1 MKKKIILWVLSLVF
15 LLALGQQL
23 YKLYFLWQGD
33 NFTDFKVYWDAL
45 KAAFAGGD
53 IYSFNKVYF
62 NTIPFNYP
70 PTSLLFLTF
79 LLIFPK
85 ALSSLFLVFVSLGC
99 LLGTIYLT
107 VKMLF
112 KKADRLMAFLIFSIL
127 FIQFFPVKFTLTL
140 GQINLLILFLI
151 TVSYYFFQNKKEIL
165 SGIFLGIATLIKIFP
180 GFLIFFFIK
189 EKKWKSVISFI
200 VTLFSGLIL
209 TLLIFK
215 LALIFNYFS
224 NGGNLF
230 LQGGVVSYFDQ
241 SLNSFLLRFNFPS
254 IWRLL
259 LRIIF
264 TLFSL
269 GFFLKV
275 KDKALSFFALIFSI
289 LIFFPSFAW
298 FHHYVILIPL
308 MMILWARSKD
318 IFSKVVLILIYL
330 LVAFHFRYPEIFPNE
345 NPWLGSHPFFGT
357 LLLWVF
363 AVKRGLNKKIDY

>member
-1 MKKKIILWVLSLVF
+1 MKKKIILWFLSLVF

-33 NFTDFKVYWDAL
+33 NFTDFKVYWDAI
-45 KAAFAGGD
+45 KAVSVGDNIYYFGGT
-53 IYSFNKVYF
+53 YLNK
-62 NTIPFNYP
+62 IPFNYP

-85 ALSSLFLVFVSLGC
+85 FLSALILLLISLGC
-99 LLGTIYLT
+99 LLGTIYLM

-112 KKADRLMAFLIFSIL
+112 KKADRLTAFLIFSIL

-140 GQINLLILFLI
+140 GQINLFILFLI
-151 TVSYYFFQNKKEIL
+151 TATYYFFQNKKEIL

-180 GFLIFFFIK
+180 GFLIVFFIK
-189 EKKWKSVISFI
+189 EKKWKSVISFL
-200 VTLFSGLIL
+200 VTLLCGLIL
-209 TLLIFK
+209 TVLIFK
-215 LALIFNYFS
+215 PALIFSYLN

-230 LQGGVVSYFDQ
+230 FQGGVVSYFDQ

-269 GFFLKV
+269 GFFLRV
-275 KDKALSFFALIFSI
+275 KDKALSFFALIFAV

-308 MMILWARSKD
+308 MIILWSCSKD
-318 IFSKVVLILIYL
+318 IFSKIILILIYL
-330 LVAFHFRYPEIFPNE
+330 LVSFHFRYPGIFPNQ
-345 NPWLGSHPFFGT
+345 NLWLNSHPFFGA

-363 AVKRGLNKKIDY
+363 TVKRGLNKKN

>member
-1 MKKKIILWVLSLVF
+1 MKKKIIFWLLSLVF

-23 YKLYFLWQGD
+23 YKLFFVWRQS
-33 NFTDFKVYWDAL
+33 NFVDFKVYWDAVSAAL
-45 KAAFAGGD
+45 KGGN
-53 IYSFNKVYF
+53 IYSFGGAYLNK
-62 NTIPFNYP
+62 IPFNYP

-99 LLGTIYLT
+99 LLGTIYLIT
-107 VKMLF
+107 RMLF
-112 KKADRLMAFLIFSIL
+112 KKADRLIAFLIFAIL

-151 TVSYYFFQNKKEIL
+151 TVSYYFVQNKKEIL

-189 EKKWKSVISFI
+189 EKKWKSLISF
-200 VTLFSGLIL
+200 VTTLFCGLIL
-209 TLLIFK
+209 TVLIFK
-215 LALIFNYFS
+215 PALTINYFG

-230 LQGGVVSYFDQ
+230 LKGGEINYFDQ

-254 IWRLL
+254 LGRLL

-275 KDKALSFFALIFSI
+275 KDKALSFFALIFSV

-308 MMILWARSKD
+308 MMILWTRSKD
-318 IFSKVVLILIYL
+318 IFSKVILILIYL
-330 LVAFHFRYPEIFPNE
+330 LVAFHFRYPEIFPNQ
-345 NPWLGSHPFFGT
+345 NPWLNSHPFFGA
-357 LLLWVF
+357 LFLWVF
-363 AVKRGLNKKIDY
+363 AIKIGVDKNEK